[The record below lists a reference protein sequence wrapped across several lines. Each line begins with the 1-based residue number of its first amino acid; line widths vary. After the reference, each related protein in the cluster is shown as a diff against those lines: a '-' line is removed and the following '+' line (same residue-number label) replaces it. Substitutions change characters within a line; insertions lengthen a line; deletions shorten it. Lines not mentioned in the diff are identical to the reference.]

1 VSDPGKG
8 LFRPAAV
15 FTAGFA
21 LRLALI
27 AINPIIF
34 GGDTILRLGDR
45 FTLVKAHQLP
55 LLQLLIAGV
64 SLVSM
69 DPVWV
74 RLLMAIIGAGAGV
87 GFYLL
92 TRDIFGEPIAFASG
106 LLFATNPYITAVST
120 VPFQEILMLGTLFF
134 AFHYFYREGW
144 WAASLWLAAAC
155 LTRHEAWAACPVL
168 AGAYWWRYR
177 RSWAGA
183 AMGLLWFG
191 WVPAVWII
199 ASRGLAPGIHYVVEP
214 TLSLAR
220 FVRWA
225 YVAWIAV
232 KFSQATVVALAAVG
246 VWRLIRRRAA
256 IDWRFALPAI
266 FTGLFLIA
274 LLFSAHGVTPDP
286 ERYVTS
292 REAHVPI
299 CFAILLAAV
308 GLQQWPRLLA
318 PIVSVSIVLGVVGAW
333 WYLRIETS
341 EPDVQVSYRMAR
353 YLDANVGKDEKVQVV
368 PVDRNDAWLYFRKV
382 RQLFGPEAELQARA
396 EVRREQPEPF
406 EVVRLRVYSHL
417 RPDQL
422 QVQSQSCHNW
432 LVTWDDVQKPDWARE
447 PKVTI
452 RTGTITASA
461 FRHECP

>member
-1 VSDPGKG
+1 MVFAAG
-8 LFRPAAV
+8 L
-15 FTAGFA
+15 A

-69 DPVWV
+69 DPLWI
-74 RLLMAIIGAGAGV
+74 RLLMAVIGAVAGV
-87 GFYLL
+87 GVYLL
-92 TRDIFGEPIAFASG
+92 ARDLFGEPIAFASG

-120 VPFQEILMLGTLFF
+120 VPFQEILMLATLFF
-134 AFHYFYREGW
+134 AFHYFYRERW
-144 WAASLWLAAAC
+144 WAAGLWLAAAC
-155 LTRHEAWAACPVL
+155 LARHEAWAACPVL

-177 RSWAGA
+177 RSLAGA

-191 WVPAVWII
+191 WVPAVWIV

-214 TLSLAR
+214 TFSLAR

-232 KFSQATVVALAAVG
+232 KFSQATVVALAVVG
-246 VWRLIRRRAA
+246 VWRVVTRRAA
-256 IDWRFALPAI
+256 IDWRFVLPAT

-292 REAHVPI
+292 REAHIPI

-308 GLQQWPRLLA
+308 GLQQWPKLLG
-318 PIVSVSIVLGVVGAW
+318 PIAGLSVVLGVLGAW

-341 EPDVQVSYRMAR
+341 EPDVQVAFRMAR
-353 YLDANVGKDEKVQVV
+353 YLDANVGRDEKALVM
-368 PVDRNDAWLYFRKV
+368 PGDRDDASLYFRKV
-382 RQLFGPEAELQARA
+382 RQLSGPEAELAARA

-406 EVVRLRVYSHL
+406 DLVRLRVYSHL
-417 RPDQL
+417 RADQL
-422 QVQSQSCHNW
+422 QLHAEGCVNW
-432 LVTWDDVQKPDWARE
+432 LVTWDDSPKPDWARE
-447 PKVTI
+447 PKEALRNGPI
-452 RTGTITASA
+452 SASA
-461 FRHECP
+461 FRHDCP